1 MSDVESALHE
11 VECFISYSAYVASD
25 GLCIAGNI
33 PDFDTYTDPE
43 SFQNREILVLA
54 AGFDKFRPGLGLIW

>member
-11 VECFISYSAYVASD
+11 VGCFISYAAYVASG

-43 SFQNREILVLA
+43 SFQNREILVA